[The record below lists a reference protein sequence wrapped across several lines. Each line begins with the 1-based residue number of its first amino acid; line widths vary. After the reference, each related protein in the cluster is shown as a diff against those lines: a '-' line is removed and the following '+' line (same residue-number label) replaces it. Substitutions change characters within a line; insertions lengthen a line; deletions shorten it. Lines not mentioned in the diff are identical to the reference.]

1 MKVLIFYAM
10 AGGGHKMA
18 AQALADALAAQ
29 GDEVCLDDS
38 MKRAGRFVNW
48 FCCDVYKW
56 LAKHWPRAFGFAYRC
71 SDKKTGF
78 GRFVPWVTAKLSKRL
93 LPLLEEFKPD
103 VVVST
108 FHFAAQMIS
117 ALREQ
122 GRTDVPLVCM
132 LTDYAPCM
140 PWICKNLDAYIT
152 AAEDMLP
159 QMTERGAAAEQ
170 VYPFGIPVRA
180 AFLQKEEK
188 KAARRQL
195 GLSENLPVVLI
206 MAGSFGVKKS
216 LGLYEHL
223 AAAELPVQ
231 FVVITGNNEA
241 LRQGFTEAAA
251 RYPNVRT
258 RVEGF
263 RADVQHFM
271 FAADLLVTKPG
282 GLTVSEALACGLPLA
297 VFDAIPGQEEEN
309 AFFLEKRG
317 MAIRLEAGRCGEQIR
332 ALLQESGRLEEM
344 RAACRAFDKSDA
356 VPRTRAL
363 LEKLAGGRK
372 EPKKNPDG
380 FNKE

>member
-1 MKVLIFYAM
+1 M
-10 AGGGHKMA
+10 
-18 AQALADALAAQ
+18 
-29 GDEVCLDDS
+29 
-38 MKRAGRFVNW
+38 
-48 FCCDVYKW
+48 
-56 LAKHWPRAFGFAYRC
+56 
-71 SDKKTGF
+71 
-78 GRFVPWVTAKLSKRL
+78 
-93 LPLLEEFKPD
+93 PL
-103 VVVST
+103 
-108 FHFAAQMIS
+108 
-117 ALREQ
+117 
-122 GRTDVPLVCM
+122 GCM